1 MESFLNTPIK
11 FLKGVGPER
20 EKLLKAELNIQTF
33 GDLLHHFPFRYV
45 DRTKFYKVKEL
56 NTDLPFV
63 QLHGKI
69 KSAEVISTGKKR
81 LVAKLA
87 DDTGVIEL
95 VWFQGIKWIAPK
107 LKPGAEFIVFG
118 KPARFQNTFSIS
130 HPEMEEASEEN
141 IKFMS
146 KLQAVYHTSEKMK
159 RKWLDS
165 NGIWKLQRALV
176 PKINNNIPEILSASL
191 IEKNKFISREEAIKN
206 IHLPQNPEI
215 LKRAEFRLKFD
226 ELFFIQL
233 RLLQMKAIRKKT
245 YSGFNFSSVGNHF
258 NDFFRN
264 HLPFELTNAQKR
276 VIKEIRTDMATGK
289 QMNRLLQGDVGSGKT
304 IVALMSMLIAIDNGF
319 QACVMAPTEILSMQ
333 HHKNLERLLQNTN
346 VKIALLT
353 GSTKKKER
361 TIIHEQLQ
369 SGELNILI
377 GTHALVEEVVQF
389 KNLGLAVIDEQHKF
403 GVAHR
408 SRLWKK
414 SSSSPNGG
422 GREGAWAPPH
432 VLVMTATPIPRT
444 LAMTLYGDLDI
455 STIDE
460 LPPGRKPI
468 KTAHRID
475 VHRPKVFQFM
485 KEQIAKGGQVYV
497 VYPIIE
503 ESKVLDYENLRE
515 GWERIT
521 KEFGSLP
528 PSPSQG
534 SGDEKPFYETARP
547 SMYHLFKELQEERKG
562 ATTEAEK
569 VLWQCLRKK
578 NLEEYKFR
586 RQHIIDEFI
595 VDFVCLS
602 KLLIIEVDG
611 GYHLRP
617 EIVQAD
623 KERTMRLENLGF
635 KIIRFK
641 NEEVIGNAEAV
652 LEKIKMELIS
662 LPLGEGR
669 GGAPVR
675 VAMVHGQLPNN
686 VRDHNMKEFAEG
698 KINILVA
705 TTVIEVGLDVPNAC
719 VMVIESSE
727 RFGLSQLHQLRGRV
741 GRGAEESFCI
751 LMTGYKLSAE
761 ARVRMETMVRTNNGF
776 EIAEVDLH
784 LRGPGDM
791 AGTQQ
796 SGITDLHIADLIK
809 DSQILTFSRDIAE
822 KLLLAD
828 PDLSL
833 PENLPILTELTRI
846 KKAKPYWGRIS

>member
-33 GDLLHHFPFRYV
+33 GDLLYHFPFRYV
-45 DRTKFYKVKEL
+45 DRTKFYKIKEL
-56 NTDLPFV
+56 NVDLPHV
-63 QLHGKI
+63 QLRGKI
-69 KSAEVISTGKKR
+69 KSAELISAGNKR
-81 LVAKLA
+81 LVAKFS
-87 DDTGVIEL
+87 DETGTIEL
-95 VWFQGIKWIAPK
+95 VWFQGMKWIAPK
-107 LKPGAEFIVFG
+107 LKSGAEFIVFG
-118 KPARFQNTFSIS
+118 KPTQFQNTFSIS
-130 HPEMEEASEEN
+130 HPEMEEATEEN
-141 IKFMS
+141 IKFTS

-165 NGIWKLQRALV
+165 NGIWKLQRSLV
-176 PKINNNIPEILSASL
+176 PQISNNITETLSASL
-191 IEKNKFISREEAIKN
+191 IEKNKLISREEAIKN
-206 IHLPQNPEI
+206 IHLPRNPEI

-245 YSGFNFSSVGNHF
+245 YGGFNFSAVGNHF
-258 NDFFRN
+258 NDFFSN
-264 HLPFELTNAQKR
+264 YLPFELTSAQKR
-276 VIKEIRTDMATGK
+276 VIKEIRADMATGK

-333 HHKNLERLLQNTN
+333 HYKNIERLLKNTK
-346 VKIALLT
+346 VKAALLT
-353 GSTKKKER
+353 GSTKKAER
-361 TIIHEQLQ
+361 KIIHEQLQ
-369 SGELNILI
+369 SGELHILI

-414 SSSSPNGG
+414 SS
-422 GREGAWAPPH
+422 GADGVFIPPH

-455 STIDE
+455 SVIDE

-475 VHRPKVFQFM
+475 VYRPKVFQFM
-485 KEQIAKGGQVYV
+485 KEQIAKGRQIYV

-515 GWERIT
+515 GWERIA
-521 KEFGSLP
+521 KEFT
-528 PSPSQG
+528 
-534 SGDEKPFYETARP
+534 DCE
-547 SMYHLFKELQEERKG
+547 
-562 ATTEAEK
+562 
-569 VLWQCLRKK
+569 
-578 NLEEYKFR
+578 
-586 RQHIIDEFI
+586 
-595 VDFVCLS
+595 
-602 KLLIIEVDG
+602 
-611 GYHLRP
+611 
-617 EIVQAD
+617 
-623 KERTMRLENLGF
+623 
-635 KIIRFK
+635 
-641 NEEVIGNAEAV
+641 
-652 LEKIKMELIS
+652 
-662 LPLGEGR
+662 
-669 GGAPVR
+669 

-705 TTVIEVGLDVPNAC
+705 TTVIEVGVDVPNAC
-719 VMVIESSE
+719 VMVIESAE

-741 GRGAEESFCI
+741 GRGADESYCI

-761 ARVRMETMVRTNNGF
+761 ARTRIETMVRTNNGF
-776 EIAEVDLH
+776 EIAEVDLN

-796 SGITDLHIADLIK
+796 SGITDLHIANLIK
-809 DSQILTFSRDIAE
+809 DSQILNFSRDIAE
-822 KLLLAD
+822 QLLTSD
-828 PDLSL
+828 PDLTL
-833 PENLPILTELTRI
+833 PENAPILTELNRI